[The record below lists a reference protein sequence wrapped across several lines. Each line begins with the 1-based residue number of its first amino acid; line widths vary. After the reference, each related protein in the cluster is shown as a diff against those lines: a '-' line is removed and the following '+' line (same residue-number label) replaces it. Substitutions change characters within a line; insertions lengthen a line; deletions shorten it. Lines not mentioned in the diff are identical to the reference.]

1 MSSYYRGKRDAGLF
15 SPDEETRAKAQRKLD
30 KEMQA
35 QIKAGEEEA
44 QETEAAEE
52 SAQP

>member
-1 MSSYYRGKRDAGLF
+1 MSAYWRNKRDAGLF
-15 SPDEETRAKAQRKLD
+15 SPDEETRLKAARKLD

-44 QETEAAEE
+44 QEPEAEE
-52 SAQP
+52 KASA